1 MKYDFLCV
9 IGQIDLNLNIFYSR
23 YLICIVYSFN
33 KEYLLDELLF
43 GKALCTLIQ
52 GRSQI
57 LFLEF
62 KAGRENRANPS
73 YIMIC
78 HIYFKKWH
86 IVTNIYISGI
96 FKIPFYTLRIR

>member
-1 MKYDFLCV
+1 MISLCAIDQV
-9 IGQIDLNLNIFYSR
+9 DLNLNFFLIISR

-52 GRSQI
+52 GRSQT

-62 KAGRENRANPS
+62 KAEKENRANPS
-73 YIMIC
+73 YVMVC
-78 HIYFKKWH
+78 YIYFKKWP
-86 IVTNIYISGI
+86 IVTNLNLYKWYI
-96 FKIPFYTLRIR
+96 